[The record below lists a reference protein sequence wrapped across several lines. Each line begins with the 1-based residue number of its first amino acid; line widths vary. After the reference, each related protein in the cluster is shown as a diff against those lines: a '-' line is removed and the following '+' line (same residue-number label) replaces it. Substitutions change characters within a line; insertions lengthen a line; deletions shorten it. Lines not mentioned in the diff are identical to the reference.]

1 MTPKMMRLVSA
12 MALGSAVACGGGGNS
27 ASTPTSPTGSN
38 IAPVTVPPN
47 TVLATDNNQFNPT
60 TLTVT
65 KGTQVTFT
73 FGTISHNVIF
83 SAATGVPANIDVVA
97 NTSVTRTFSTVGSFG
112 FDCTL
117 HSGMHG
123 TVVVN

>member
-12 MALGSAVACGGGGNS
+12 MALGSAVACGGGGTS

-83 SAATGVPANIDVVA
+83 SAASGVPANIDVVA
-97 NTSVTRTFSTVGSFG
+97 NTSVTRTFSSVGSFG